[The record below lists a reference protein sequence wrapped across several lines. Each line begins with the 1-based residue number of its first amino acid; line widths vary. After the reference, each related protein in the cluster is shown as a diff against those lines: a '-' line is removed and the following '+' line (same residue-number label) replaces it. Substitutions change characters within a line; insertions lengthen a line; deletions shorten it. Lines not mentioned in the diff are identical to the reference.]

1 MKRMFFSEFF
11 HKIHNTVESEIHC
24 CDLKTVETVEK
35 LFFSFIYN
43 TLCKKKL
50 IFSIYFLNNLMYT
63 NW

>member
-43 TLCKKKL
+43 TLCC
-50 IFSIYFLNNLMYT
+50 
-63 NW
+63 